1 MDFERQ
7 SVNTNFLM
15 ENFKE
20 IRKVTLIEIMKTL
33 SREGLSLKKNR
44 NLTGKVD
51 IILAAW
57 QMRITSFFTVEKAY
71 LPNFQRDQFIRKLI
85 KKVSEQDNSLMFSE
99 GDIEKSPVM
108 PFLKRYDD
116 DDKYLLANDLI
127 QYFLKGKNA
136 KANELIIPI
145 LNVFDMATQGTIAN
159 CFNDRE
165 TAKKIEYCL
174 LTNKY

>member
-1 MDFERQ
+1 MDFEIQ
-7 SVNTNFLM
+7 SVNTNILL
-15 ENFKE
+15 EKFKE
-20 IRKVTLIEIMKTL
+20 IRRITLIEIMKTL
-33 SREGLSLKKNR
+33 SREGLTFKKNR

-51 IILAAW
+51 IMLAAW
-57 QMRITSFFTVEKAY
+57 QMRITSFFAVEKAY

-85 KKVSEQDNSLMFSE
+85 RNISEQDHDLISEKDTEENPLMF
-99 GDIEKSPVM
+99 
-108 PFLKRYDD
+108 FLKRYDD

-127 QYFLKGKNA
+127 QYFLKDKNV
-136 KANELIIPI
+136 KTNDLIIPI
-145 LNVFDMATQGTIAN
+145 LSIFDMVTQGTIAN